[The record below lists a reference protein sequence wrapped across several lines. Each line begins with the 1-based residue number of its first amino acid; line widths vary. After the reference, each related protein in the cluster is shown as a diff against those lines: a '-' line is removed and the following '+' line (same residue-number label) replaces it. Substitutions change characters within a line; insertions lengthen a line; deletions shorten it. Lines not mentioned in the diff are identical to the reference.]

1 MLDRTEIRVKA
12 GSGGDGAISFRH
24 EKFVP
29 YGGPDGGDGGDGGSV
44 LVRADAGVTSLRL
57 FRRKRFF
64 RAGDGQHGA
73 GKKKHGKHGKD
84 LVILVPLGTVLL
96 PKVQVTDDDQLSDL
110 IEPGQRVVVA
120 RGGKGGKGNVHF
132 ASATNKT
139 PRLAQRGEAGEE
151 SEIIVELRLIA
162 DVGVIG
168 YPNVGKSTLLAAVS
182 AARPKIASYAFT
194 TLEPV
199 LGVVK
204 ADEHS
209 LVFAEIPGLIAGA
222 HLGRGLGH
230 NFLRHVGRTKIL
242 LHLVDGSSAAPV
254 EDMAQVN
261 QELGLFD
268 SALAAKPQ
276 LVAVS
281 KVDLPRVRAKRE
293 ELTAL
298 FGAAGVSPYFVSA
311 VTGEGLDELV
321 AAVFRSVAELR
332 LEREERVA
340 RKVFQPRPRRRRRVT
355 KEGNAFVIT
364 APELE
369 RIVARV
375 DMSQPEVYTQVRGQ
389 MDRQGIGQELKQA
402 GVRPGDRVRCGDFEW
417 DWR

>member
-1 MLDRTEIRVKA
+1 MLDRTEIKVRA
-12 GSGGDGAISFRH
+12 GSGGDGAISLRH

-57 FRRKRFF
+57 FRRKRYF

-96 PKVQVTDDDQLSDL
+96 PKVQVADDDRLTDL
-110 IEPGQRVVVA
+110 VEPGQQVVVV

-132 ASATNKT
+132 ATATNKT
-139 PRLAQRGEAGEE
+139 PRLAQKGEAGEE
-151 SEIIVELRLIA
+151 DELIVELRLIA

-168 YPNVGKSTLLAAVS
+168 YPNAGKSTLLAAVT
-182 AARPKIASYAFT
+182 AAKPKIASYAFT

-199 LGVVK
+199 LGVVR

-230 NFLRHVGRTKIL
+230 DFLRHVGRTKML
-242 LHLVDGSSAAPV
+242 LHLVDGSSADPV
-254 EDMAQVN
+254 ADMAQVN
-261 QELGLFD
+261 RELGLFD

-281 KVDLPRVRAKRE
+281 KVDLTPVRAQQEK
-293 ELTAL
+293 LTDL
-298 FGAAGVSPYFVSA
+298 FGAVGVTPYFISA

-321 AAVFRSVAELR
+321 AAVFRSVAEQR
-332 LEREERVA
+332 LEREERAA
-340 RKVFQPRPRRRRRVT
+340 RKVFQPRPRRRSRVT
-355 KEGNAFVIT
+355 KEGDAFVIT

-369 RIVARV
+369 RIIARV
-375 DMSQPEVYTQVRGQ
+375 DMSQPEVYTQLRGQ